1 MISKEPIHIHTEW
14 VKMRSSMTSK
24 CVVAEHNTTFFSPKN
39 VFSWGCAQIWK
50 IWSMAAIRPENQRTH
65 SHRQRINQLVVMAC
79 PYSLQRSARVQGS
92 THYSMLPGS
101 LRAGPVLMHF
111 LLFSPPHSTLH
122 PLPAFQLTLVFG
134 DLICLSIQINLRLV
148 RCSGIINI
156 S

>member
-1 MISKEPIHIHTEW
+1 MGVCSDSARTEDLENMEYG
-14 VKMRSSMTSK
+14 VY
-24 CVVAEHNTTFFSPKN
+24 
-39 VFSWGCAQIWK
+39 
-50 IWSMAAIRPENQRTH
+50 AIRPENQRTH

-134 DLICLSIQINLRLV
+134 DLICLSIQINLRLI
-148 RCSGIINI
+148 RCS
-156 S
+156 